1 MSLVKVFA
9 DHSTMLTAAVHHLG
23 GQYIVR
29 QYDRSERVGLVG
41 TTSAPT
47 FTRACAIAAGFVY
60 QLESSNG

>member
-9 DHSTMLTAAVHHLG
+9 DHTTMLTAAVHHLG

-29 QYDRSERVGLVG
+29 QYNRGERCGLVA

-47 FTRACAIAAGFVY
+47 FTRACCIAAGFVY
-60 QLESSNG
+60 QLESNQ